1 MKNQWGT
8 MENAGE
14 ELLMLLASNADT
26 LAQNDLKRQ
35 LDSVEERLTAIKLG
49 HREYFS
55 EMSSTIFANDR
66 LVDRLNCG
74 NNRVSSA
81 AGSVQSR
88 EELTRNLLERT
99 VDHEEQRHLEELE
112 MKERRTRRE
121 K

>member
-8 MENAGE
+8 MENAAE
-14 ELLMLLASNADT
+14 ELLMLLVSNADT

-81 AGSVQSR
+81 AGSVHSR

-99 VDHEEQRHLEELE
+99 VDNG
-112 MKERRTRRE
+112 
-121 K
+121 